1 MYKHLT
7 KLGDLKMVRSM
18 TGYGRYQQI
27 VGNRDILVEI
37 RSVNYRYFEFSCR
50 IPRNMGY
57 LEEKLKRLIKENVS
71 RGKIEVLV
79 TINNVDGKDET
90 ISVNMGVAQG
100 YIDALRS
107 ANDTFKLPDDLTL
120 SQLSRFPDVFTVIKT
135 IDDENEIWDAVK
147 LVAEKSLEKFVA
159 MKSIEGEKM
168 FNDVLSKLDTI
179 ESMVGVVEV
188 ASPQTVENYRK
199 RLYDKLSEV
208 LESKDIDE
216 SRIVTEC
223 ALLSEKLAVD
233 EETVR
238 LRSHIS
244 QFRELL
250 NSTEPV
256 GRKLDF
262 LIQEMNREVNTTG
275 SKAQDITITKTVV
288 DMKSELE
295 KIREQIQNIE

>member
-1 MYKHLT
+1 
-7 KLGDLKMVRSM
+7 MVRSM

-168 FNDVLSKLDTI
+168 FKDVLSKLDTI

-188 ASPQTVENYRK
+188 ASPQTIENYRK

-250 NSTEPV
+250 NSNEPV

>member
-1 MYKHLT
+1 
-7 KLGDLKMVRSM
+7 MVRSM

-159 MKSIEGEKM
+159 MKSVEGEKM

-188 ASPQTVENYRK
+188 ASPQTIENYRK

-250 NSTEPV
+250 NSNEPV

>member
-7 KLGDLKMVRSM
+7 KLGDFKMVRSM

-159 MKSIEGEKM
+159 MKSVEGEKM

-250 NSTEPV
+250 NSTESV

>member
-1 MYKHLT
+1 
-7 KLGDLKMVRSM
+7 M

-159 MKSIEGEKM
+159 MKSVEGEKM

-188 ASPQTVENYRK
+188 ASPQTIENYRK

-250 NSTEPV
+250 NSNEPV

>member
-1 MYKHLT
+1 
-7 KLGDLKMVRSM
+7 MVRSM

-159 MKSIEGEKM
+159 MKSVEGEKM

-250 NSTEPV
+250 NSTESV

>member
-1 MYKHLT
+1 
-7 KLGDLKMVRSM
+7 M

-168 FNDVLSKLDTI
+168 FKDVLSKLDTI
-179 ESMVGVVEV
+179 ESMVSVVEV
-188 ASPQTVENYRK
+188 ASPQTIENYRK

-250 NSTEPV
+250 NSNEPV

>member
-1 MYKHLT
+1 
-7 KLGDLKMVRSM
+7 M

-168 FNDVLSKLDTI
+168 FNDVLSKLDAI

>member
-1 MYKHLT
+1 
-7 KLGDLKMVRSM
+7 M

-159 MKSIEGEKM
+159 MKSVEGEKM

>member
-1 MYKHLT
+1 
-7 KLGDLKMVRSM
+7 M

-147 LVAEKSLEKFVA
+147 LIAEKSLEKFVA

-168 FNDVLSKLDTI
+168 FKDVLSKLDTI

-188 ASPQTVENYRK
+188 ASPQTIENYRT

-250 NSTEPV
+250 NSNEPV

>member
-1 MYKHLT
+1 
-7 KLGDLKMVRSM
+7 MVRSM

-120 SQLSRFPDVFTVIKT
+120 SQLARFPDVFTVIKT

-159 MKSIEGEKM
+159 MKTIEGEKM

-188 ASPQTVENYRK
+188 ASPQTIENYRK

-223 ALLSEKLAVD
+223 AILSEKLAVD

-250 NSTEPV
+250 NSNEPV

>member
-1 MYKHLT
+1 MIK
-7 KLGDLKMVRSM
+7 SM
-18 TGYGRYQQI
+18 TGYGRYQEV
-27 VGNRDILVEI
+27 VGSRDILVEI
-37 RSVNYRYFEFSCR
+37 RSVNHRYYEFSCR

-57 LEEKLKRLIKENVS
+57 LEDKLKGLIKGSVS

-79 TINNVDGKDET
+79 TINNIDGKDET

-100 YIDALRS
+100 YINALRES
-107 ANDTFKLPDDLTL
+107 NEVLKLPDDITL

-135 IDDENEIWDAVK
+135 IDDEDEIWNSVK
-147 LVAEKSLEKFVA
+147 MVAEKTLERFVS
-159 MKSIEGEKM
+159 MKTIEGEKM
-168 FNDVLSKLDTI
+168 YKDVTSKLDAI
-179 ESMVGVVEV
+179 ESMVGIVEL

-216 SRIVTEC
+216 NRIITEC
-223 ALLSEKLAVD
+223 AILSEKLAVD

-244 QFRELL
+244 QFRELID
-250 NSTEPV
+250 STEPV

-288 DMKSELE
+288 EMKSELE

>member
-1 MYKHLT
+1 
-7 KLGDLKMVRSM
+7 M

-188 ASPQTVENYRK
+188 ASPQTIENYRK

>member
-1 MYKHLT
+1 MIK
-7 KLGDLKMVRSM
+7 SM
-18 TGYGRYQQI
+18 TGYGRYQQVI
-27 VGNRDILVEI
+27 DGRDILVEI
-37 RSVNYRYFEFSCR
+37 RSVNHRYYEFSAR

-57 LEEKLKRLIKENVS
+57 LEEKLKSLIKEGVS
-71 RGKIEVLV
+71 RGKVEVLV
-79 TINNVDGKDET
+79 TVNNVEGKDET
-90 ISVNMGVAQG
+90 ISVNMGVAHG
-100 YIDALRS
+100 YINALRQS
-107 ANDTFKLPDDLTL
+107 NNELCLPDDLTL

-135 IDDENEIWDAVK
+135 IDDENEIWNAVK
-147 LVAEKSLEKFVA
+147 TVAENALENFIS

-168 FNDVLSKLDTI
+168 YNDINSRLDTI
-179 ESMVGVVEV
+179 EGMVKIVEV

-199 RLYDKLSEV
+199 RIYDKLSEL
-208 LESKDIDE
+208 LENKDIDE
-216 SRIVTEC
+216 SRIITEC
-223 ALLSEKLAVD
+223 AILSEKLAVD

-244 QFRELL
+244 QFRELIKS
-250 NSTEPV
+250 NEPI

-262 LIQEMNREVNTTG
+262 LVQEMNREVNTTG

>member
-1 MYKHLT
+1 
-7 KLGDLKMVRSM
+7 M

-168 FNDVLSKLDTI
+168 FKDVLSKLDTI

-188 ASPQTVENYRK
+188 ASPQTIENYRK

-250 NSTEPV
+250 NSNEPV

-275 SKAQDITITKTVV
+275 SKAQDIIITKTVV

>member
-1 MYKHLT
+1 
-7 KLGDLKMVRSM
+7 MVRSM

-168 FNDVLSKLDTI
+168 FKDVLSKLDTI

-188 ASPQTVENYRK
+188 ASPQTIENYRK

-250 NSTEPV
+250 NSNEPV

-275 SKAQDITITKTVV
+275 SKAQDIIITKTVV

>member
-1 MYKHLT
+1 
-7 KLGDLKMVRSM
+7 M

-168 FNDVLSKLDTI
+168 FKDVLSKLDTI

-188 ASPQTVENYRK
+188 ASPQTIENYRK

-250 NSTEPV
+250 NSNEPV

>member
-1 MYKHLT
+1 
-7 KLGDLKMVRSM
+7 MVRSM

-188 ASPQTVENYRK
+188 ASPQTIENYRK

>member
-1 MYKHLT
+1 
-7 KLGDLKMVRSM
+7 MVRSM

-168 FNDVLSKLDTI
+168 FKDVLSKLDTI
-179 ESMVGVVEV
+179 ESMVSVVEV
-188 ASPQTVENYRK
+188 ASPQTIENYRK

-250 NSTEPV
+250 NSNEPV

>member
-1 MYKHLT
+1 
-7 KLGDLKMVRSM
+7 M

-159 MKSIEGEKM
+159 MKSVEGEKM

-250 NSTEPV
+250 NSTESV

>member
-1 MYKHLT
+1 
-7 KLGDLKMVRSM
+7 M

>member
-1 MYKHLT
+1 
-7 KLGDLKMVRSM
+7 MVRSM

-135 IDDENEIWDAVK
+135 IDDENESWDAVK

-168 FNDVLSKLDTI
+168 FKDVLSKLDTI

-188 ASPQTVENYRK
+188 ASPQTIENYRK

-250 NSTEPV
+250 NSNEPV

>member
-1 MYKHLT
+1 
-7 KLGDLKMVRSM
+7 MVRSM

-147 LVAEKSLEKFVA
+147 LIAEKSLEKFVA

-168 FNDVLSKLDTI
+168 FKDVLSKLDTI

-188 ASPQTVENYRK
+188 ASPQTIENYRK

-250 NSTEPV
+250 NSNEPV

>member
-1 MYKHLT
+1 
-7 KLGDLKMVRSM
+7 MVRSM

-50 IPRNMGY
+50 IPRNMWY

-168 FNDVLSKLDTI
+168 FKDVLSKLDTI

-188 ASPQTVENYRK
+188 ASPQTIENYRK

-250 NSTEPV
+250 NSNEPV

>member
-1 MYKHLT
+1 
-7 KLGDLKMVRSM
+7 M

-147 LVAEKSLEKFVA
+147 LIAEKSLEKFVA

-168 FNDVLSKLDTI
+168 FKDVLSKLDTI

-188 ASPQTVENYRK
+188 TSPQTIENYRK

-250 NSTEPV
+250 NSNEPV

>member
-1 MYKHLT
+1 
-7 KLGDLKMVRSM
+7 MVRSM

-71 RGKIEVLV
+71 RGKIDVLV

-135 IDDENEIWDAVK
+135 IDDENESWDAVK

-168 FNDVLSKLDTI
+168 FKDVLSKLDTI

-188 ASPQTVENYRK
+188 ASPQTIENYRK

-250 NSTEPV
+250 NSNEPV